1 MSYILKKIK
10 NGKEEIKM
18 AQEQEYKRAKDVID
32 DINKLE
38 ANPER
43 KKEYSDETQKIEK
56 RIADD
61 KKLLDDINKKINEA
75 DSEKDFLKFSDNNV
89 DDELL
94 LKRQDEIFKK
104 RKEFDDERAKK
115 QNLKEISNIKE
126 KMEDYDIYGAEADK
140 IHNQRKEIYQKQ
152 LDILKKHP
160 NKDLEE
166 QLKKKFPEF
175 AAENQKSDAQIPKTE
190 NPNIVNS
197 EKNAEKTSEKN
208 SDAAN
213 AVNKV
218 LKSKD
223 GKEKEAEKLLSSDKK
238 KSWTGKHQKELIGV
252 GIAAVVMMALGLIIK
267 AVSNKNKNEAAAKKD
282 GAINAENREKRASEL
297 VSEID
302 REKGKEKEKDNEKD
316 NEKNLDKDK
325 DKDTDRNTLKENSS
339 TESIKKLAESSSDSL
354 KTADENTN
362 KESADKNKS
371 KKSSAKE
378 DDGKKAIGK
387 TKGRTDEKNHKK
399 PENLDGLKANK
410 STLKTAKSSSK
421 TVAKK
426 PVSTALKKKPQS
438 KKGR

>member
-1 MSYILKKIK
+1 
-10 NGKEEIKM
+10 M
-18 AQEQEYKRAKDVID
+18 AQEQEYRRAKDVIN

-61 KKLLDDINKKINEA
+61 KKLLDDINKKISEA

-166 QLKKKFPEF
+166 RLKSKFPEF
-175 AAENQKSDAQIPKTE
+175 AAENQKNDAQAPKTE
-190 NPNIVNS
+190 NPNAANAKKTS
-197 EKNAEKTSEKN
+197 EKNSEKTSEKN

-218 LKSKD
+218 IKSKD
-223 GKEKEAEKLLSSDKK
+223 GKEKEVEKLLNNDKK

-252 GIAAVVMMALGLIIK
+252 GIAAVAMMALGLIIK

-282 GAINAENREKRASEL
+282 STINAENREKRASEL

-302 REKGKEKEKDNEKD
+302 KEKGKEKD

-325 DKDTDRNTLKENSS
+325 DKDKETEKNALKENSS
-339 TESIKKLAESSSDSL
+339 TENIKKLAEPSSDSL

-378 DDGKKAIGK
+378 NDGKKAIGK
-387 TKGRTDEKNHKK
+387 SLAKGRTDEKNHKK
-399 PENLDGLKANK
+399 LENLDGLKANK

>member
-1 MSYILKKIK
+1 
-10 NGKEEIKM
+10 M
-18 AQEQEYKRAKDVID
+18 AQEEYRRAKDVIE

-38 ANPER
+38 ANPKR

-61 KKLLDDINKKINEA
+61 KKLLDDINKKISEA

-104 RKEFDDERAKK
+104 RKEFDDERASK

-160 NKDLEE
+160 NKDMEA
-166 QLKKKFPEF
+166 QLKKQFPEF
-175 AAENQKSDAQIPKTE
+175 AAESQKNDAQAPKNENPTQTPKTE
-190 NPNIVNS
+190 NPNTAN
-197 EKNAEKTSEKN
+197 EKNAEKNSEKT

-213 AVNKV
+213 AVSKV
-218 LKSKD
+218 IKSKD
-223 GKEKEAEKLLSSDKK
+223 GKKKEVEKLLSNDKK

-282 GAINAENREKRASEL
+282 SAINAENREKRASEL

-302 REKGKEKEKDNEKD
+302 REKAKEKEKD

-325 DKDTDRNTLKENSS
+325 DTDKNTLKENSS
-339 TESIKKLAESSSDSL
+339 TESIKKLAESSGDSL

-362 KESADKNKS
+362 KESADADKDKS

-378 DDGKKAIGK
+378 NDGKKATGK
-387 TKGRTDEKNHKK
+387 SLAKGKTDEKSHKK

-410 STLKTAKSSSK
+410 STLKTAKSSPK
-421 TVAKK
+421 TIAKK
-426 PVSTALKKKPQS
+426 TVSTALKKKPQS
-438 KKGR
+438 RKGR

>member
-1 MSYILKKIK
+1 
-10 NGKEEIKM
+10 M
-18 AQEQEYKRAKDVID
+18 AQEQEYRRAKDVIN

-61 KKLLDDINKKINEA
+61 KKLLDDINKKISEA

-166 QLKKKFPEF
+166 RLKSKFPEF
-175 AAENQKSDAQIPKTE
+175 AAENQKNDAQAPKTE
-190 NPNIVNS
+190 NPNAANAKKTS
-197 EKNAEKTSEKN
+197 EKNSEKTSEKN

-218 LKSKD
+218 IKSKD
-223 GKEKEAEKLLSSDKK
+223 GKEKEVEKLLNNDKK

-282 GAINAENREKRASEL
+282 STINAENREKRASEL

-302 REKGKEKEKDNEKD
+302 KEKGKEKEKDNEK
-316 NEKNLDKDK
+316 NLDKDE
-325 DKDTDRNTLKENSS
+325 DKETEKNVLKENSS

-362 KESADKNKS
+362 KESADKSKS
-371 KKSSAKE
+371 KKTSAKE

-387 TKGRTDEKNHKK
+387 SLAKGRTDEKNHKQ
-399 PENLDGLKANK
+399 PENFDGLKANK